1 MVALVHARS
10 AVDTQGTGHVRL
22 SVLDLVRRLAAAI
35 GREVHLRHDLAIL
48 QSLDDAMLNDI
59 GLSRGEI
66 DGAVRHGRFLR
77 P

>member
-1 MVALVHARS
+1 MVALVHACS
-10 AVDTQGTGHVRL
+10 ALDAQGTGYVRL
-22 SVLDLVRRLAAAI
+22 PVLDLVRRFAAAI

-48 QSLDDAMLNDI
+48 QSLDDAMLSDI

-66 DGAVRHGRFLR
+66 DDVVRHGRSLR